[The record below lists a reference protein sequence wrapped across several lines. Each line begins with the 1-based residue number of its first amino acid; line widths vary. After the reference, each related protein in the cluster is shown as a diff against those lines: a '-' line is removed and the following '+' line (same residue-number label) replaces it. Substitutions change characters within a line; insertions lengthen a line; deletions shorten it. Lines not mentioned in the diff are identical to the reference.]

1 MLRIIRSVVRVDLGD
16 LKLELGIQAGG
27 WLLGEILVFLLMRL
41 AGDMTSVPALGTA
54 FALYGALLCMLITDT
69 VRFWGMY
76 ALYLRFPLT
85 RRASLLGHMA
95 AMLTHNA
102 ALAAG
107 ALFWAGVGAVLHP
120 LLYAG
125 MGLPV
130 TPTLAYT
137 PWPAWLALLLVPLP
151 MGLLA
156 CGITTRFGRKGGWV
170 LYVVFMMFCFS
181 LSNIMDYYFDVFAA
195 SDNWWMLLAGGAA
208 ALAVALAL
216 CVRWLLRAAVNG

>member
-27 WLLGEILVFLLMRL
+27 WLVGEILVFLLMRL
-41 AGDMTSVPALGTA
+41 AGDMAEVPALGTA

-76 ALYLRFPLT
+76 ALYLRFPLS

-95 AMLTHNA
+95 SMLTHNTT
-102 ALAAG
+102 LAAG

-125 MGLPV
+125 TGLPV

-137 PWPAWLALLLVPLP
+137 PWQAWLTLLLAPLP
-151 MGLLA
+151 VGLLA
-156 CGITTRFGRKGGWV
+156 CGITTRFGRKGGWG

-181 LSNIMDYYFDVFAA
+181 MNNIINYFDSFVAP
-195 SDNWWMLLAGGAA
+195 DNWWLLLAGGAI
-208 ALAVALAL
+208 ALVLVLAL
-216 CVRWLLRAAVNG
+216 CVRWLLRASAMG